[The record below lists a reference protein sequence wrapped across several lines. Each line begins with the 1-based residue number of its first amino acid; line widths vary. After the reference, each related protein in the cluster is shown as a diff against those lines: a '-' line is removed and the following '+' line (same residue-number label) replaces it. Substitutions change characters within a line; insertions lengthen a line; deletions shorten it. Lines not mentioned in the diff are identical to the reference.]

1 MSEIVF
7 KDKGRPPDN
16 DIVAVTLGSNY
27 INFSDLKTHIF
38 QHFAE
43 IREEWKYYGQKYG
56 WQLKMFYK
64 KRNLLFIIPAKSY
77 FRVVFIFGNRAVEE
91 IEKAE
96 ISPELKQRLRSA
108 RKYAEGR
115 GLSIEV
121 KDNTY
126 LEDIKKL
133 IEIKRKN

>member
-1 MSEIVF
+1 MSETVF
-7 KDKGRPPDN
+7 KDKRTPPDEA
-16 DIVAVTLGSNY
+16 ILATILSSNY
-27 INFSDLKTHIF
+27 KNYSELKTSIF
-38 QHFAE
+38 HHYSD

-56 WQLKMFYK
+56 WQLKIFYK

-77 FRVVFIFGNRAVEE
+77 FKVVFIFGDRAVEE
-91 IEKAE
+91 IEKTE
-96 ISPELKQRLRSA
+96 LSTELKERLRSA

-126 LEDIKKL
+126 REDIMKL